1 MSYHT
6 LAAKAAVSIGAI
18 YFVGPGAIFTRVA
31 LRTVETELDG
41 PTHRVP
47 DLDALRFARMTET
60 GAVTPAHMVVVHES
74 CARSLLSALE
84 QGADHLPRHRLA
96 IAYENEATACAL
108 FADICDDLLQWQVS
122 LLPMNT
128 NVTNWVRLLQVI
140 QAGGHYVPPEL
151 LQARAAQNGQAG
163 AQPDRKAE
171 GATPLLSAPARGP
184 ARAPGAAVDGES
196 RAADGL
202 TPRESE
208 VLAMA
213 AAGSP
218 NKAIAGA
225 LDLSEHTV
233 KLYMHRI
240 IGKLGVT
247 NRTEAAVWYHQHG
260 QNDPRA

>member
-6 LAAKAAVSIGAI
+6 VAAKAVASIGAI

-41 PTHRVP
+41 PTQRVP

-74 CARSLLSALE
+74 CARSLLAALE
-84 QGADHLPRHRLA
+84 QGEDHLPRQRLA

-151 LQARAAQNGQAG
+151 LQAHAQIGQAG

-171 GATPLLSAPARGP
+171 DVTPLPSAPARGP
-184 ARAPGAAVDGES
+184 ARAPGAGFDTES
-196 RAADGL
+196 RPADGL

-218 NKAIAGA
+218 NKTIAGA

-260 QNDPRA
+260 QDDPRA